1 MPRHIEMVVPP
12 QRTDAVLKEVE
23 RMDGVLGVRL
33 SKGVSLRPPGDLVTV
48 LTTNTALHPLLRL
61 IDKIGIGHDPGAS
74 ITTMEPTGVILPSHP
89 EAVSRDSTDIPWEEM
104 EFSMARESNM
114 NPNALFVM
122 FVAGLIAAV
131 GTATG
136 ALHLVIGA
144 MVIAPG
150 FEPIVRVGL
159 GVISRSHS
167 WKHGLRDFGAAY
179 LMLLTG
185 GAAGGLLLT
194 ALARSIPVAEN
205 TYLQPQSLLTY
216 WTTISGAS
224 VMVSLLAGAV
234 GAVLIASNRS
244 VLTAGVMIA
253 LALVPSVAIAGM
265 GLVAAD
271 LSRVSGGLT
280 RWAVDV
286 GLVLAMSMVVFAIK
300 HRTVHQRP
308 MMGRTAD
315 RHGV

>member
-1 MPRHIEMVVPP
+1 MPRNVEIVVPP
-12 QRTDAVLKEVE
+12 ESTNTVLKEVE
-23 RMDGVLGVRL
+23 RMEGVLGVRL
-33 SKGVSLRPPGDLVTV
+33 SAGVSRRPPGDLVTV
-48 LTTNTALHPLLRL
+48 LTTNTAFHPLLRL
-61 IDKIGIGHDPGAS
+61 LDRLGIGQDAGAS
-74 ITTMEPTGVILPSHP
+74 ITTMEPAGVILPSNP

-114 NPNALFVM
+114 TRNALFVM
-122 FVAGLIAAV
+122 FAAGVIAAQ

-159 GVISRSHS
+159 GLISRSPA
-167 WKHGLRDFGAAY
+167 WKHGLQDFGAAY
-179 LMLLTG
+179 LTLLAG
-185 GAAGGLLLT
+185 GAAGGLLLMAT
-194 ALARSIPVAEN
+194 GRPIPVAEG
-205 TYLQPQSLLTY
+205 TYLQPGSLLTY
-216 WTTISGAS
+216 WTTVSGPS

-234 GAVLIASNRS
+234 GAVLIATNRS

-253 LALVPSVAIAGM
+253 LALVPSIAIAGM

-271 LSRVSGGLT
+271 IGTVVGAVT

-286 GLVLAMSMVVFAIK
+286 GLVIAMSVAVFAIK
-300 HRTVHQRP
+300 HRTVQRRP
-308 MMGRTAD
+308 MMGRRTGTG
-315 RHGV
+315 GV

>member
-1 MPRHIEMVVPP
+1 MPRSVEIVVPP
-12 QRTDAVLKEVE
+12 ERTDAVLTEVE
-23 RMDGVLGVRL
+23 RIDGILGVRL
-33 SKGVSLRPPGDLVTV
+33 SRGISRRPPGDLVTV
-48 LTTNTALHPLLRL
+48 LTTNTAFHPLLRL
-61 IDKIGIGHDPGAS
+61 LDRLGVGDATGVS
-74 ITTMEPTGVILPSHP
+74 ITTMEPAGVISPSHP
-89 EAVSRDSTDIPWEEM
+89 EAASRDSTDIPWEEM

-114 NPNALFVM
+114 TPNALLVM
-122 FVAGLIAAV
+122 FAAGLIAAE

-159 GVISRSHS
+159 GLISRSPA

-179 LMLLTG
+179 LTLLAG
-185 GAAGGLLLT
+185 GAAGGLLLMAT
-194 ALARSIPVAEN
+194 GRSIPLAEGA
-205 TYLQPQSLLTY
+205 YLQPGSLLTY
-216 WTTISGAS
+216 WTAVSGPS

-253 LALVPSVAIAGM
+253 LALVPSIAIAGM
-265 GLVAAD
+265 GLVAGD
-271 LSRVSGGLT
+271 IGMVGGAVT

-286 GLVLAMSMVVFAIK
+286 VLVVAMSLVVFAIK
-300 HRTVHQRP
+300 HRTVHRRP
-308 MMGRTAD
+308 MMGLKGRPL
-315 RHGV
+315 